1 MKKLFTKE
9 AKIGIAFVFTLIIL
23 YVGIN
28 FLKGINIFKPS
39 NSYTIIFEDVTGL
52 TLSSPVL
59 LNGYQVGLVHSMGLD
74 ADENNKVAV
83 VVNLNKG
90 IRISKGSSV
99 KLDVSLMGSASIII
113 EPNTT
118 TTDYYTVNDK
128 IPGIR
133 NAGMIES
140 LGQSVLPGVGGLVPK
155 MDSILS
161 GVQVLVNNPD
171 LTKSLENINT
181 ITNNLAVATKQMN
194 QLITVLNKDIPGLTS
209 NMNTVSRDLTS
220 VSGQFR
226 SMDFVKTFNSL
237 DSAMQNVQALTDKL
251 NSNENSFGLLFNE
264 RALYDS
270 INYTV
275 GEMSRLFKD
284 VKENPSR
291 YINVKVF

>member
-39 NSYTIIFEDVTGL
+39 NSYTILFEDVTGL

-59 LNGYQVGLVHSMGLD
+59 MNGYQIGLVHSMRLD
-74 ADENNKVAV
+74 ENENNKVAV

-90 IRISKGSSV
+90 IKISKGSSV

-113 EPNTT
+113 ESNMAS
-118 TTDYYTVNDK
+118 TDYYTVDDK

-133 NAGMIES
+133 NLGMVES

-155 MDSILS
+155 LDSILS
-161 GVQVLVNNPD
+161 GVQFLVNNPD
-171 LTKSLENINT
+171 LIKSLENINT
-181 ITNNLAVATKQMN
+181 ITANLSVATKQMN
-194 QLITVLNKDIPGLTS
+194 QLISVMNRDIPKLTN
-209 NMNTVSRDLTS
+209 NMNTMSSDLVS

-237 DSAMQNVQALTDKL
+237 DSTMQNVQTLTYKL
-251 NSNENSFGLLFNE
+251 NSKENSLGLLLNDK
-264 RALYDS
+264 ALYDS
-270 INYTV
+270 LNQTV
-275 GEMSRLFKD
+275 GSAGLLLKD
-284 VKENPSR
+284 VRENPSK